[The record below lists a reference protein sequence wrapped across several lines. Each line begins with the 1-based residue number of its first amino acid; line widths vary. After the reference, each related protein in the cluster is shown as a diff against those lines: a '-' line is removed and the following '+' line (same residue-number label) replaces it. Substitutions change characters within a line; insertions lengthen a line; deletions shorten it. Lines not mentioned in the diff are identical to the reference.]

1 MKNTRMLFLILT
13 VLIALLF
20 VSCGTYS
27 GYFHLDYESG
37 ERINFLPYEKEEKWG
52 YANDMG
58 DVIVEPKYDEVSSEY
73 KNSFIAPV
81 QIGGKWGFVDQEGN
95 VITSLQFDEIESLSN
110 GFIKVKKGGVYGFV
124 DEKGKIVIEP
134 QYTDAENFA
143 EDGLTKVCVDGKYG
157 FVDRKGK
164 YVVKPMFDYIDFRY
178 VNGIASYNIGDKF
191 GYLKRNE
198 KGIKIITDAVFDYS
212 ADFMEDYHVAHVE
225 VDGKIGYID
234 ENGKYVIKPIID
246 RIWEGGEFAEYYID
260 DKCGYLRFSNNGV
273 EMITDAVFDYVK
285 DFNEE
290 TGLAMVN
297 LDGKLGWINKNGEFA
312 VKASYTEAG
321 DFSSVGLAAV
331 KSGDKWGYIN
341 TKGKFVIEAQ
351 FIDALEFAPNGLA
364 AVETDDGLWGYIDED
379 GYFVI
384 EPKYDTAYS
393 FEDEGR
399 GGSYYQAKVAYYKNG
414 EWKHIMI
421 DENGEQTLYY
431 WPS

>member
-1 MKNTRMLFLILT
+1 MKSVKGLLAVLT
-13 VLIALLF
+13 MIVLLLL
-20 VSCGTYS
+20 VSCGTMTANS
-27 GYFHLDYESG
+27 D
-37 ERINFLPYEKEEKWG
+37 RINFLPYEKEEKWG

-95 VITSLQFDEIESLSN
+95 VITTLQFDEIESLSN
-110 GFIKVKKGGVYGFV
+110 GLIKVKKDGMYGFV
-124 DEKGKIVIEP
+124 DEKGKIAIEP
-134 QYTDAENFA
+134 QYKEAEDFA
-143 EDGLTKVCVDGKYG
+143 DDGLTKVCIDGKYG
-157 FVDRKGK
+157 FINKKGK
-164 YVVKPMFDYIDFRY
+164 YIVDPVFDYVDSIY
-178 VNGIASYNIGDKF
+178 VNDISSYSIGDKN
-191 GYLKRNE
+191 GYFKRND
-198 KGIKIITDAVFDYS
+198 KGIEVITDALFDTGDS
-212 ADFMEDYHVAHVE
+212 FMKDYHVAYVE
-225 VDGKIGYID
+225 LDGKIGYID
-234 ENGKYVIKPIID
+234 ESGKYVIEPIID
-246 RIWEGGEFAEYYID
+246 DVWEYGEFAEFYIG

-273 EMITDAVFDYVK
+273 EMITDAIFDYVNS
-285 DFNEE
+285 FNEA

-312 VKASYTEAG
+312 VKPSYTEAE

-341 TKGKFVIEAQ
+341 TKGEYVIAAQ
-351 FIDALEFAPNGLA
+351 FTDVLEFAPNGLA
-364 AVETDDGLWGYIDED
+364 AVEADGLWGYINQVGD
-379 GYFVI
+379 FVI
-384 EPKYDTAYS
+384 EPKYGTAYS

-399 GGSYYQAKVAYYKNG
+399 GDYSYYQAKVTYYKNG